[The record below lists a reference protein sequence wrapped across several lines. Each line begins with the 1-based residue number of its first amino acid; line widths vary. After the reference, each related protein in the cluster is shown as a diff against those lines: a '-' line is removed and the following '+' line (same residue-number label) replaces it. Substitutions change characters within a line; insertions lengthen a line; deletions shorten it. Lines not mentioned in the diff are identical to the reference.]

1 MPERKSYAELSP
13 EERRKRNALGEAWNQ
28 KNTRQVKFRFNLR
41 TDADILEKLDSLDNV
56 QGYIKSLIRAD
67 IAAHPEGSAD

>member
-1 MPERKSYAELSP
+1 MSESYFSTMTPEQ
-13 EERRKRNALGEAWNQ
+13 RRNKNARGDEWNKENTKRVYIRLNQ
-28 KNTRQVKFRFNLR
+28 H